1 MRLIQIV
8 KGDAGFE
15 GVVEFVRIAVGAVA
29 VRSKTGPCELVGAN
43 GDAWLPSATLSEICY
58 RMRAFGG
65 AGSFDAEKL
74 RAAAHLAAN
83 AWVDGGEGLVTSFA
97 PALFADAVE
106 ELSGVGL
113 VVVPRTVRSV
123 STRAQ
128 VLAAGG
134 PVAAGGPA
142 PAGSFT
148 VFFPDGRAV
157 NLYPDKERGWSVGVL
172 FKVAAKYAT
181 LVHLSP
187 TRRPSPRV
195 EVARSPLTQV
205 CVFRIGEAV
214 GTHVVRPGSDETPP
228 WDHVD
233 TEERRGGP
241 LLDVSDRV
249 DAAVRQAAENF
260 GEDKLYND
268 WPLEQR
274 ARAHE
279 RVAAWPTA
287 DERRLLRRIECER
300 LGVADPRLW
309 DKLEPSAP
317 LITPQLTKLAAAITS
332 AVSPAARSQNLAP
345 AQRSTGL
352 VAFVGR
358 CVFGVPDADD
368 LRELFADRRKTG
380 RRGIVDVPL
389 SPSGELDPAT
399 GMLLEELARLDPADL
414 GTHAGILWA
423 RQLGKLIVSLSAGLG
438 AFSKTCADEDPGTPL
453 LVLVDEILSLIPL
466 DLQPEHFG
474 PTFAIFAAL
483 ARSDLASAS
492 AVGKT
497 LLRLRARA
505 ADIHPADAWAYAVLV
520 AVEAALGMWRPAVVL
535 VPPPFDYLPAL
546 LALDGGVRYA
556 SDRKYEGVAIHVAL
570 EMFVAGRMPAQEK

>member
-1 MRLIQIV
+1 MKLIQV
-8 KGDAGFE
+8 VEGDAGFD
-15 GVVEFVRIAVGAVA
+15 GVIAFVRVAVGAVA
-29 VRSKTGPCELVGAN
+29 VRSKTGPCELV
-43 GDAWLPSATLSEICY
+43 DAGGNVWLTASTLSELCY

-65 AGSFDAEKL
+65 AGPFDETTL
-74 RAAAHLAAN
+74 PPAAHRAEA
-83 AWVDGGEGLVTSFA
+83 AWVDGGEGLVTDFA
-97 PALFADAVE
+97 AVLFADAVE
-106 ELSGVGL
+106 ELSGVAL
-113 VVVPRTVRSV
+113 VAMPRTMRRVA
-123 STRAQ
+123 TRAQ
-128 VLAAGG
+128 VLEACG
-134 PVAAGGPA
+134 PVRLRGPA

-157 NLYPDKERGWSVGVL
+157 DLYPDKERGWSVGVL
-172 FKVAAKYAT
+172 FKIAAKYAT

-187 TRRPSPRV
+187 TRRAAPRV
-195 EVARSPLTQV
+195 EVARSALTQV
-205 CVFRIGEAV
+205 CVFRIGETV
-214 GTHVVRPGSDETPP
+214 GTHVVRPGGDEMPP
-228 WDHVD
+228 WDIEG
-233 TEERRGGP
+233 EERRGGP

-249 DAAVRQAAENF
+249 DAAVRQAAENY

-279 RVAAWPTA
+279 QVAAWPTA

-309 DKLEPSAP
+309 DRLEPSAP
-317 LITPQLTKLAAAITS
+317 LVTPQLTKLAAAITS
-332 AVSPAARSQNLAP
+332 AVSPATRSQNLAP
-345 AQRSTGL
+345 VQRATGL

-358 CVFGVPDADD
+358 CVFGVPGTDD
-368 LRELFADRRKTG
+368 LRELFADRRKSG
-380 RRGIVDVPL
+380 RRDLVEAHLRPDGIHNPHSD
-389 SPSGELDPAT
+389 
-399 GMLLEELARLDPADL
+399 MLLDELAPLNPTAL
-414 GTHAGILWA
+414 GTHAGILWG
-423 RQLGKLIVSLSAGLG
+423 RQLGRLIVSLSAGLA
-438 AFSKTCADEDPGTPL
+438 AFSKTCEGEEPGTPM
-453 LVLVDEILSLIPL
+453 LVHVDEILSLIPL

-483 ARSDLASAS
+483 ARSEFASTC

-546 LALDGGVRYA
+546 LALDGGARYA
-556 SDRKYEGVAIHVAL
+556 SNRKYEGAAIHAAL